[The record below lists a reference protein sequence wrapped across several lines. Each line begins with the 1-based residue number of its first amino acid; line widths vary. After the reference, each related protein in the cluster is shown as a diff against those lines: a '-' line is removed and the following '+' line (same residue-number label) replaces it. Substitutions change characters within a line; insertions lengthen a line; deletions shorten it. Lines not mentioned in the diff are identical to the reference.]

1 MGKSSEIIFHYISK
15 ILFIK
20 SRNKLLYS
28 WLTMQK
34 RVSILKLISIS
45 EKRGDFPD
53 ELLFDLI
60 FTHNYYED
68 LSPSSFFFFFPDG
81 FKLCFSTPFSESMCF
96 LKTLLNYCLLE
107 VWNYVQC
114 HSRWIWL
121 FLVMDAKR
129 EERRKKNPTFPW
141 CSVLLSC
148 CWIHCFDSFMRWQTF
163 KHAVWEFK
171 KWSSHL
177 GVTQWWYTHRASI

>member
-1 MGKSSEIIFHYISK
+1 MANNAEKSLHPEAYLNFRKEGGFSRWVAIWFDFHPQ
-15 ILFIK
+15 
-20 SRNKLLYS
+20 LLWRS
-28 WLTMQK
+28 
-34 RVSILKLISIS
+34 
-45 EKRGDFPD
+45 FPQQ
-53 ELLFDLI
+53 L
-60 FTHNYYED
+60 
-68 LSPSSFFFFFPDG
+68 FFFPDG
-81 FKLCFSTPFSESMCF
+81 FKLCSSTPFSESMCF

-114 HSRWIWL
+114 HSRWTWL